1 MEPEIQE
8 IQQIGNYLYYLL
20 GFGTFVIT
28 IIINLTNGKKY
39 KFNQYLRDF
48 LYTLLSI
55 VLGVVICE
63 VLELN
68 QSFGKLI
75 AILMGLFGS
84 TILSKFFL
92 KKEIYIEQISDA
104 AVKRVIDTLDISN
117 YDKVKSKS
125 TKSGNS
131 KSEQFKIKEI
141 PMDGLI
147 PSKDD
152 YFEDESD

>member
-1 MEPEIQE
+1 MGTEIQE
-8 IQQIGNYLYYLL
+8 IQQIENYLYYLL

-39 KFNQYLRDF
+39 KFKQYLQDF

-55 VLGVVICE
+55 VLGIVICE

-84 TILSKFFL
+84 AILSKFLF
-92 KKEIYIEQISDA
+92 KKDIYIEQISDA
-104 AVKRVIDTLDISN
+104 AIKRVIDTLNIDN
-117 YDKVKSKS
+117 VDKLKSKD
-125 TKSGNS
+125 K
-131 KSEQFKIKEI
+131 KFEQFKIKEI
-141 PMDGLI
+141 PMEGLI
-147 PSKDD
+147 PSKDE